1 MKIVYYTCQTGPGEG
16 YIPSIKEQIP
26 DGIEAYFLHDGYLGT
41 PENRGWNYIDLT
53 KEADCPTASFQLR
66 QRYGR
71 FLHHRWFPDADW
83 TIYTDQ
89 KYYLHRNFWEECLS
103 LIENA
108 TTELGG
114 SLDCIVNNAG
124 ITQDNL
130 AIRMSLDEWRRVID
144 INLTSTFLMSKFAI
158 KKMLKNK
165 SGKIVNITS
174 VVGHMG
180 NLGQANY
187 TASKAGI
194 VAMSKSLAIEYA
206 KKNIN
211 VNCISPGFIKTA
223 MTDKIDE
230 KFKETI
236 ISKIPSARL
245 GEPEDIANAVGFLC
259 SDQSSYINGET
270 LHVNGG
276 MYMA

>member
-1 MKIVYYTCQTGPGEG
+1 MNDLKNKSVIVTGATGGIGNSIIKKLDKLGANILASGTKIEKLEDLK
-16 YIPSIKEQIP
+16 KEFKNVKILKFDISQ
-26 DGIEAYFLHDGYLGT
+26 
-41 PENRGWNYIDLT
+41 
-53 KEADCPTASFQLR
+53 S
-66 QRYGR
+66 
-71 FLHHRWFPDADW
+71 
-83 TIYTDQ
+83 DQ
-89 KYYLHRNFWEECLS
+89 
-103 LIENA
+103 IENFIEDA
-108 TTELGG
+108 SNKLGA

-130 AIRMSLDEWRRVID
+130 AIRMNLDEWKKVID
-144 INLTSTFLMSKFAI
+144 VNLTSTFLMCKFAI

-165 SGKIVNITS
+165 KGKIINITS
-174 VVGHMG
+174 VVGHTG
-180 NLGQANY
+180 NLGQTNY

-194 VAMSKSLAIEYA
+194 IAMSKSLAIEYA

-211 VNCISPGFIKTA
+211 INCISPGFIKTA

-230 KFKETI
+230 KFKDLI

-245 GEPEDIANAVGFLC
+245 GEPEDIANAVLFLASSQ
-259 SDQSSYINGET
+259 SDYVNGET

>member
-1 MKIVYYTCQTGPGEG
+1 MMNLKNKKIIVTGATGG
-16 YIPSIKEQIP
+16 IGNSIVKVLSDTGAKILATGTRLEKLEELKSKFKNTNILKF
-26 DGIEAYFLHDGYLGT
+26 DISKSEEIEEF
-41 PENRGWNYIDLT
+41 
-53 KEADCPTASFQLR
+53 
-66 QRYGR
+66 
-71 FLHHRWFPDADW
+71 
-83 TIYTDQ
+83 
-89 KYYLHRNFWEECLS
+89 
-103 LIENA
+103 IENA
-108 TTELGG
+108 TKQLGG
-114 SLDCIVNNAG
+114 GLDCLINNAG

-130 AIRMSLDEWRRVID
+130 AIRMNIDEWKKVID
-144 INLTSTFLMSKFAI
+144 INLTSTFLLSKFAV

-165 SGKIVNITS
+165 YGKIINITS
-174 VVGHMG
+174 VVGHTG

-211 VNCISPGFIKTA
+211 INCISPGFIKTE

-236 ISKIPSARL
+236 ISKIPSSRL
-245 GEPEDIANAVGFLC
+245 GEPEDVANAVLFLA
-259 SDQSSYINGET
+259 SDQSNYINGET
-270 LHVNGG
+270 IHVNGG

>member
-1 MKIVYYTCQTGPGEG
+1 MKDLKNKNIIITGASGGIGNSIVEKLNECGANILASGTKIEKLEELKKKFNNMKILRFDISQ
-16 YIPSIKEQIP
+16 SDK
-26 DGIEAYFLHDGYLGT
+26 IEEF
-41 PENRGWNYIDLT
+41 
-53 KEADCPTASFQLR
+53 
-66 QRYGR
+66 
-71 FLHHRWFPDADW
+71 
-83 TIYTDQ
+83 
-89 KYYLHRNFWEECLS
+89 
-103 LIENA
+103 IENA
-108 TTELGG
+108 AKELGG
-114 SLDCIVNNAG
+114 LDCIVNNAG

-130 AIRMSLDEWRRVID
+130 AIRMSIEEWKKVID

-165 SGKIVNITS
+165 KGKIINITS
-174 VVGHMG
+174 VVGHTG

-194 VAMSKSLAIEYA
+194 IAMSKSLAIEYA

-211 VNCISPGFIKTA
+211 INCISPGFIKTA
-223 MTDKIDE
+223 MTDKIDD
-230 KFKETI
+230 KYKEVI

-245 GEPEDIANAVGFLC
+245 GEPQDIANAVLFLASSQ
-259 SDQSSYINGET
+259 SDYINGET

>member
-1 MKIVYYTCQTGPGEG
+1 MNDLKKNNIIVTGATGG
-16 YIPSIKEQIP
+16 IGNSIVKKLYDAGANILATGTRNEKLEKLKKEFQNIQILKF
-26 DGIEAYFLHDGYLGT
+26 DISQFEDL
-41 PENRGWNYIDLT
+41 ENFIDDAT
-53 KEADCPTASFQLR
+53 KQ
-66 QRYGR
+66 
-71 FLHHRWFPDADW
+71 
-83 TIYTDQ
+83 
-89 KYYLHRNFWEECLS
+89 
-103 LIENA
+103 
-108 TTELGG
+108 LGG
-114 SLDCIVNNAG
+114 KLDCIINNAG

-130 AIRMSLDEWRRVID
+130 AIRMSINEWKKVID
-144 INLTSTFLMSKFAI
+144 INLTSTFLISKFAI

-165 SGKIVNITS
+165 KGKIINITS
-174 VVGHMG
+174 IVGHTG
-180 NLGQANY
+180 NLGQTNY

-211 VNCISPGFIKTA
+211 INCVSPGFIKTA

-230 KFKETI
+230 KYKEFI

-245 GEPEDIANAVGFLC
+245 GEPEDVANAVIFLASSQ
-259 SDQSSYINGET
+259 SDYINGET

>member
-1 MKIVYYTCQTGPGEG
+1 MSNLENKNIIVTGASGGIGNSIIKKLNELGANILASGTRIEKLEELKKNFKNIKILRFDISQ
-16 YIPSIKEQIP
+16 SDK
-26 DGIEAYFLHDGYLGT
+26 IEEFV
-41 PENRGWNYIDLT
+41 
-53 KEADCPTASFQLR
+53 
-66 QRYGR
+66 
-71 FLHHRWFPDADW
+71 
-83 TIYTDQ
+83 
-89 KYYLHRNFWEECLS
+89 
-103 LIENA
+103 ENA
-108 TTELGG
+108 TNELGG
-114 SLDCIVNNAG
+114 SLDGIVNNAG

-130 AIRMSLDEWRRVID
+130 AIRMSLDEWQKVIN

-174 VVGHMG
+174 VVGHTG

-206 KKNIN
+206 KKHIN

-223 MTDKIDE
+223 MTDKIDD
-230 KFKETI
+230 KFKEI
-236 ISKIPSARL
+236 IVSKIPSARL
-245 GEPEDIANAVGFLC
+245 GEPDDIANAVLFLC
-259 SDQSSYINGET
+259 SDQSDYINGET
-270 LHVNGG
+270 IHVNGG

>member
-1 MKIVYYTCQTGPGEG
+1 MNDLKNKNIIVTGATGGIGNSIIKKMYENGANVLASGTNIEKLEKIKKTFNNVK
-16 YIPSIKEQIP
+16 I
-26 DGIEAYFLHDGYLGT
+26 L
-41 PENRGWNYIDLT
+41 
-53 KEADCPTASFQLR
+53 SFDISQS
-66 QRYGR
+66 
-71 FLHHRWFPDADW
+71 D
-83 TIYTDQ
+83 
-89 KYYLHRNFWEECLS
+89 S
-103 LIENA
+103 IENFIEDA
-108 TTELGG
+108 SKELGA

-130 AIRMSLDEWRRVID
+130 AIRMSLDEWKKVID
-144 INLTSTFLMSKFAI
+144 INLTSTFLMCKFAI

-165 SGKIVNITS
+165 KGKIINISS
-174 VVGHMG
+174 VVGHTG
-180 NLGQANY
+180 NLGQSNY

-211 VNCISPGFIKTA
+211 INCISPGFIKTA

-230 KFKETI
+230 KFKDII

-245 GEPEDIANAVGFLC
+245 GEPEDIANAVLFLASNQ
-259 SDQSSYINGET
+259 SDYINGET

-276 MYMA
+276 MYMAWQSK